1 VGYNGWLE
9 TLIMATAEKRRIT
22 PQQYLAR
29 ERAAETRSEYFNG
42 EMFAMS
48 GATWEHTLIKD
59 NLARALGNQLE
70 GGPCRAAT
78 SDLRVKV
85 DATGLYTYPD
95 IVIVCGQP
103 QFEDNVLDTLLNP
116 TAIVEVLSESTE
128 KYDRG
133 GKFAHYRQLPMIQEY
148 ILVSQDRPLVERFV
162 RQTDGSW
169 LLTEFAGL
177 ETRLPLASVP
187 AEVPLAEIYRG
198 VDFSAGRQSP
208 ADRPA

>member
-1 VGYNGWLE
+1 M
-9 TLIMATAEKRRIT
+9 MATAEKRWIT
-22 PQQYLAR
+22 PQEYLAR
-29 ERAAETRSEYFNG
+29 ERAAEIRSEYFHG

-48 GATWEHTLIKD
+48 GATWEHALIKD
-59 NLARALGNQLE
+59 NLAAELRSQLKD
-70 GGPCRAAT
+70 GPCRAVT

-95 IVIVCGQP
+95 IVVCGQP
-103 QFEDNVLDTLLNP
+103 QFEDNVVDTLLNP

-133 GKFAHYRQLPMIQEY
+133 GKFAHYRQLPTVQEY
-148 ILVSQDRPLVERFV
+148 VLVSQDRPLVERFV
-162 RQTDGSW
+162 RQADGSW

-177 ETRLPLASVP
+177 ETRLSLASVP

-198 VDFSAGRQSP
+198 VDFAVSREPP

>member
-1 VGYNGWLE
+1 M
-9 TLIMATAEKRRIT
+9 MATAEKRRIT
-22 PQQYLAR
+22 PQEYLAR

-42 EMFAMS
+42 EMFAIS
-48 GATWEHTLIKD
+48 GANWAHALIKD
-59 NLARALGNQLE
+59 NLACALGNQFK
-70 GGPCRAAT
+70 GGPCRVVT

-103 QFEDNVLDTLLNP
+103 QFEDHVLDTLLNP
-116 TAIVEVLSESTE
+116 IALVEVLSESTE

-133 GKFAHYRQLPMIQEY
+133 GKFAHYRQLPTVQEY

-162 RQTDGSW
+162 RQADGSW

-177 ETRLPLASVP
+177 ETRFPFASVP

-198 VDFSAGRQSP
+198 VDFSASRKPP